1 MNETKVE
8 EIPVPPQALIA
19 QALRRVD
26 YGDAYRIRWPQELEL
41 DIIAFVR
48 ILFTSAPSWVTK
60 LTLLR
65 NRIVKLFGIKVPDN
79 AAANTPVDFSFEPGS
94 SASFFRVYERRT
106 NELLLGED
114 NRHLDFRLSFFIE
127 EQDGVHYAVV
137 ATVVQFHGWAG
148 RAYFLPVRPF
158 HRLMVPAML
167 RSAVRNF

>member
-1 MNETKVE
+1 MNEAKVE

-19 QALRRVD
+19 QALPRVD
-26 YGDAYRIRWPQELEL
+26 YRDAYRIPWPQELDL

-48 ILFTSAPSWVTK
+48 LIFTSAPSWVTK
-60 LTLLR
+60 LTLWR

-79 AAANTPVDFSFEPGS
+79 LSVNTPLNFSFEPGT

-114 NRHLDFRLSFFIE
+114 DRHLDFRLSFLME
-127 EQDGVHYAVV
+127 ERDGVHYAVV
-137 ATVVQFHGWAG
+137 ATVVQFHGRAG
-148 RAYFLPVRPF
+148 RVYFLPVRPF